1 MNFLM
6 FREITVP
13 LEPFSTDIAFQG
25 CLASVYPDMFSQFIG
40 CEKLL
45 VAIVALEGPVLKMPF
60 LMLSQQVGLCKF
72 LSTFKTLVGLG
83 FHVAGEM
90 LDQQFLLLESSVTS
104 IAHIFSDCI
113 RLIHLL
119 VKDHRFVFRFT
130 FWIKLKTKEVCWMVF
145 PPVSNEIFPVVVDQM
160 TGHTFDLGPFD
171 CIEVVEQLGT
181 RLKDHLTGATLPV
194 L

>member
-1 MNFLM
+1 M
-6 FREITVP
+6 
-13 LEPFSTDIAFQG
+13 
-25 CLASVYPDMFSQFIG
+25 
-40 CEKLL
+40 
-45 VAIVALEGPVLKMPF
+45 
-60 LMLSQQVGLCKF
+60 
-72 LSTFKTLVGLG
+72 GLG

-90 LDQQFLLLESSVTS
+90 LDQQFLILESSVTS

-119 VKDHRFVFRFT
+119 VKDRGFVFRFT

-145 PPVSNEIFPVVVDQM
+145 PPVSNQIFPIVVDKM
-160 TGHTFDLGPFD
+160 TGHAFDLGPFD
-171 CIEVVEQLGT
+171 GVKVVEQLGT